1 MSPAPP
7 MCKNK
12 QNIFSA
18 KDTYD
23 AKIDSSGWACVLIF
37 YFSDYYFWKSENF
50 LKTHIAWLQKSWYR
64 TARSRQ
70 RLFDHPND

>member
-37 YFSDYYFWKSENF
+37 SHFSNNSFRKSENF
-50 LKTHIAWLQKSWYR
+50 LKTHLA
-64 TARSRQ
+64 
-70 RLFDHPND
+70 